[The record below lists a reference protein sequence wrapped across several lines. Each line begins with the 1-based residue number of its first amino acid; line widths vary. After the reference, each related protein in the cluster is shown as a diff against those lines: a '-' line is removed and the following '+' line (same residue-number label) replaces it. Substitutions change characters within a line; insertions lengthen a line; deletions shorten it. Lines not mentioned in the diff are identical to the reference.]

1 MKNEIESIEMY
12 VPDDFHHH
20 LRDGE
25 FLKDVVHYASEAFD
39 YVLVMPNITPPV
51 RKVKDAEEYLKR
63 IIDSNTTENY
73 IDSRETT
80 FLMTLYLTDKTSQED
95 IQDVFKSQNVVALK
109 MYPAGAT
116 TNSEFGVTCIE
127 SIKPALKE
135 MSNCGIPLLVHGE
148 VTDPKIDIFDRE
160 KVFIE
165 KILAPILNEFPDLK
179 VVMEHI
185 TTKDA
190 VDFVMNYPTNN
201 LAATITA
208 HHLLYNRNAL
218 FQGGLRPHMYCLP
231 VLKREEH
238 RKALIEAAVS
248 GSEKFF
254 LGTDSAP
261 HTIESKESACGCAGV
276 FTGHA
281 PIELYAE
288 AFSKAGKLKMLPKF
302 ANENGRKFYGDILNK
317 IPKKHH
323 REKILL
329 TKQTW
334 TVPKQLNFG
343 SNYVKPLRS
352 GESIFWK
359 VARLL

>member
-1 MKNEIESIEMY
+1 MLKHETESIELY
-12 VPDDFHHH
+12 IPDDFHHH

-25 FLKDVVHYASEAFD
+25 VLPDVVNFASEAFD
-39 YVLVMPNITPPV
+39 YVLVMPNINPPV
-51 RKVKDAEEYLKR
+51 RKVKDADEYLQR
-63 IIDSNTTENY
+63 ILDSQTENY
-73 IDSRETT
+73 IDTRRPT
-80 FLMTLYLTDKTSQED
+80 FLMTLYLTDKTSPED
-95 IQDVFKSQNVVALK
+95 IQEVSKSKNVVALK

-135 MSNCGIPLLVHGE
+135 MSKYGIPLLVHGE

-165 KILAPILNEFPDLK
+165 KILEPILDDIPNLK

-185 TTKDA
+185 TTKHA
-190 VDFVMNYPTNN
+190 VDFVMNYPNNN

-238 RKALIEAAVS
+238 RKALLNAAVS
-248 GSEKFF
+248 GSDKFF

-261 HTIESKESACGCAGV
+261 HTVEAKESSCGCAGI

-288 AFSKAGKLKMLPKF
+288 AFSKVGKLNMLPDF
-302 ANENGRKFYGDILNK
+302 ANKYGRKFYGNILNK
-317 IPKKHH
+317 IPT
-323 REKILL
+323 RQPRQKILL
-329 TKQTW
+329 TKEKW
-334 TVPKQLNFG
+334 KVPETINFG
-343 SNYVKPLRS
+343 SKYLKPLRA
-352 GESIFWK
+352 GESILWK
-359 VARLL
+359 VVRLL